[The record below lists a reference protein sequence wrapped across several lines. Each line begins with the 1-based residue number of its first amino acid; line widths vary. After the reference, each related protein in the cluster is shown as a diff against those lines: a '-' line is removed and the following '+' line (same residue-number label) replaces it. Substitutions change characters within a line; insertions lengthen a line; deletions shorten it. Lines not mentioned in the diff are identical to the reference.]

1 MIELTIENETLRVS
15 GDLCREQA
23 VLAQELL
30 HSTLTAH
37 ENLNTLDLSGVAQL
51 DPVGLQLLVAV
62 RRSMPKLRFAEPGQA
77 ALEVCEQF
85 GALRLLF
92 EEP

>member
-1 MIELTIENETLRVS
+1 MIELTIENDALRVS
-15 GDLCREQA
+15 GDLCKGQA
-23 VLAQELL
+23 ALAQELL

-37 ENLNTLDLSGVAQL
+37 ESLHTLDLSGLAEL

-77 ALEVCEQF
+77 ALEVCQQF